1 MAQMFDRINFM
12 SRQRYPSF
20 SYVKPAP
27 THQNLAV
34 KHDQSIHQNFAKSSQ
49 IFASYSRWWNE
60 SDWNNQRIFK
70 IIDMK

>member
-34 KHDQSIHQNFAKSSQ
+34 KHDQSIHLSQ
-49 IFASYSRWWNE
+49 VKFLRHTV
-60 SDWNNQRIFK
+60 DGGMNQIG
-70 IIDMK
+70 IIRGFLK